1 MIWATVSSWS
11 CFCRLY
17 RASSTL
23 AAKNIINLI
32 FMLTILWCPCVVGRG
47 CLLWPV
53 CSLGKTLLAFALLH
67 SVFQGQICLLLQ
79 VFLGAHWSMRNMI
92 SYQKWTDMEG
102 ERVCLNWCSRILAI
116 LGQSRN
122 KYESPCWK
130 RVQRSLMRGWSMKES
145 LAGLRLFSQSLPK
158 GTRDKAGTI
167 SQWSWRA
174 KSASQPCCAC
184 PFW

>member
-1 MIWATVSSWS
+1 MSWCS
-11 CFCRLY
+11 GKYSTCRRY
-17 RASSTL
+17 RRCRFNSWIRKIPWSRKGQLTPVLLPGTFHGQRSL
-23 AAKNIINLI
+23 A
-32 FMLTILWCPCVVGRG
+32 
-47 CLLWPV
+47 
-53 CSLGKTLLAFALLH
+53 
-67 SVFQGQICLLLQ
+67 Q
-79 VFLGAHWSMRNMI
+79 WSMRNMI

>member
-11 CFCRLY
+11 CFCWLY

-32 FMLTILWCPCVVGRG
+32 SVLTIWWCPCVVGRG

-53 CSLGKTLLAFALLH
+53 RSLGKTLLAFALLH
-67 SVFQGQICLLLQ
+67 SVLQGQICLLLQ
-79 VFLGAHWSMRNMI
+79 VFLAAQWSMRNMI

-130 RVQRSLMRGWSMKES
+130 RVQRSLIRGWSMKES

-158 GTRDKAGTI
+158 GARDEAETI
-167 SQWSWRA
+167 SKWSWRA
-174 KSASQPCCAC
+174 KSVSQPCCAF